1 MSRVGNDRV
10 TTVYRIRNALSR
22 ALLVLVST
30 LAVGVLMGS
39 SANADESSPRAVP
52 EARSMPRAFASYD
65 ALIAYAVA
73 VAADQSALDARVAA
87 LRAEANAA
95 LDATRRADAS
105 QGVRGGSM
113 FDPDTR
119 RSVRSTIFAQTE
131 RQLISAG
138 ALTSPSGLWGWP
150 TVGTVTQ
157 PFGPT
162 SVRVEAA
169 RTYGGV
175 YYAHF
180 HDGVDLAGDWM
191 APVVAPARGRVVFVG
206 RMMDGAEV
214 VVLAHDD
221 GLVSLYAHLDARSS
235 PPPVAAGD
243 EVAAG
248 QRIGTVGKT
257 GIAYGVHPHW
267 AVCRNG
273 ELIDPLLMLGY

>member
-1 MSRVGNDRV
+1 MSRVGNDSV

-39 SANADESSPRAVP
+39 SANADESAPRAVP

-73 VAADQSALDARVAA
+73 VAADQSALDARLAA
-87 LRAEANAA
+87 VRAEASAV
-95 LDATRRADAS
+95 LDATRKADAS
-105 QGVRGGSM
+105 QGTRGGSM

-119 RSVRSTIFAQTE
+119 RSVRSTILAQTE
-131 RQLISAG
+131 RQLTAAG
-138 ALTSPSGLWGWP
+138 ALTSPGGLWGWP
-150 TVGTVTQ
+150 TVGVITQ

-162 SVRVEAA
+162 SLRVEPA

-214 VVLAHDD
+214 
-221 GLVSLYAHLDARSS
+221 
-235 PPPVAAGD
+235 
-243 EVAAG
+243 
-248 QRIGTVGKT
+248 
-257 GIAYGVHPHW
+257 
-267 AVCRNG
+267 
-273 ELIDPLLMLGY
+273 